1 LLQAQSLKL
10 GLAIDIEIHE
20 SESLRTDSHAAP
32 VTQRPQPRHGEDPEH
47 AGSVFVERDDA
58 VARDLSCIAGVVDG
72 ESNPVEARDAVVGAE
87 PEVAVARLDER
98 GDGID
103 RQPVGDRPVFADVR
117 SVGRCGLAA

>member
-1 LLQAQSLKL
+1 LLL
-10 GLAIDIEIHE
+10 
-20 SESLRTDSHAAP
+20 
-32 VTQRPQPRHGEDPEH
+32 GEDPEH

-87 PEVAVARLDER
+87 PEIAVAGLDER

-117 SVGRCGLAA
+117 GRWCDGLTAARSRDRDEQRGEKRESPREGVQVGCRSGG